1 MKNAATALQ
10 LFPMRAPATGL
21 QPACRKVAATDG
33 LQLRARNRP
42 ETRMDPRV
50 AMQPRPCNRP
60 TLLQRLRCTLHPR
73 GEATPATVATDT
85 PHQRRDSQTDAGSE
99 AQAGPGGRLSA
110 PMLAGGMGESAR
122 AHLPPRG
129 CRANQQRANAATG
142 YRLLQAARCTA
153 SRCDRSV
160 TAPACKPWA
169 APLVRP
175 HRCPWDARQGTHKR
189 FSGAGRGEVAKRCR
203 AACWPIQGCLRASAG
218 RGRRIGASLDGQRF
232 EARKRRA

>member
-1 MKNAATALQ
+1 MQRKTVVRRCQTVNVPARREYRLTRR
-10 LFPMRAPATGL
+10 FPLRAQDGL
-21 QPACRKVAATDG
+21 SDDGHRLTDG
-33 LQLRARNRP
+33 LS
-42 ETRMDPRV
+42 DG
-50 AMQPRPCNRP
+50 
-60 TLLQRLRCTLHPR
+60 R
-73 GEATPATVATDT
+73 G
-85 PHQRRDSQTDAGSE
+85 
-99 AQAGPGGRLSA
+99 L
-110 PMLAGGMGESAR
+110 M
-122 AHLPPRG
+122 
-129 CRANQQRANAATG
+129 
-142 YRLLQAARCTA
+142 QAARCTA

-232 EARKRRA
+232 EARKERA